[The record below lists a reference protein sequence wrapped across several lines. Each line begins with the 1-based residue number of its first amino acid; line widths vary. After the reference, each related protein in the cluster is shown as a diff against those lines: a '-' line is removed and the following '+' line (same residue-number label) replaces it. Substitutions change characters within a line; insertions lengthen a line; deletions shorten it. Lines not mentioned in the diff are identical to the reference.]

1 MTRLR
6 DGNITQMS
14 ILSDFEDRVAS
25 AVEGLFAGAF
35 RSPVQP
41 AEIAKALARAM
52 DDRTAV
58 GVGKVYAPHAYTV
71 ALSADDDDKL
81 GSFRPTLAGELATFL
96 TGHATER
103 GYTLAA
109 RPAIAFTVHR
119 DLRLGR
125 FRVAAS
131 EEELPDEVHAGERA
145 EAPATPRTVPVAGP
159 AGADAPQGPPG
170 PVSPLGLATV
180 TVSAVEHDVAL
191 RGERVCVGRLSTCD
205 IKLADANVS
214 REHAAFVREG
224 AGWAI
229 EDLDSTNGTYLNGE
243 RVTHARLRD
252 GDVIS
257 VGASELT
264 YHEPRG

>member
-1 MTRLR
+1 
-6 DGNITQMS
+6 MS
-14 ILSDFEDRVAS
+14 ILSDFEDRIAS

-41 AEIAKALARAM
+41 AEIAKALGRAM

-58 GVGKVYAPHAYTV
+58 GVGAVWAPHAYTV
-71 ALSADDDDKL
+71 ALSRDDDEKL
-81 GSFRPTLAGELATFL
+81 DVFRSTLAGELATYL
-96 TGHATER
+96 VGHASQR

-109 RPAIAFTVHR
+109 RPAIEFTVHD
-119 DLRLGR
+119 DLKLGR
-125 FRVAAS
+125 FRVAAT
-131 EEELPDEVHAGERA
+131 EAKLPAELPA
-145 EAPATPRTVPVAGP
+145 EEDAPAALSADPLPEVPRPDDSEADSGKPPV
-159 AGADAPQGPPG
+159 DA
-170 PVSPLGLATV
+170 LATV

-191 RGERVCVGRLSTCD
+191 RGDRVVVGRLASSG

-224 AGWAI
+224 DGWAI

-243 RVTHARLRD
+243 RVTYARLRD
-252 GDVIS
+252 GDVLS

-264 YHEPRG
+264 FHEPRR